1 MLETQIQEHVEESD
15 RLFAQIKQK
24 ALYVETKQDLQ
35 AKQRETFDEREML
48 EDIINFEKQVQLQ
61 HLQSNKNL
69 RRQQEANILKELD
82 EKSFQL
88 SLELTKIKKGQEEK

>member
-1 MLETQIQEHVEESD
+1 
-15 RLFAQIKQK
+15 
-24 ALYVETKQDLQ
+24 LQ

-48 EDIINFEKQVQLQ
+48 EDITNFEKQVQLQ

-69 RRQQEANILKELD
+69 RRQQEANMLKELD

-88 SLELTKIKKGQEEK
+88 SLELTKIKKGQEEKQV